1 MKLLLC
7 VECSDVFSLKTSGM
21 TTCIC
26 GQTSGQYLDNLNA
39 EVSGVKDKFLVLG
52 FDNSSLVEAIRT
64 QLLLGDNQEKMIYG
78 PKEVTKGRD
87 FRAFIIPDSSTTVK
101 RIYIN
106 ATS

>member
-7 VECSDVFSLKTSGM
+7 VKCSDVFSLKTSGM

-26 GQTSGQYLDNLNA
+26 GQTSGRYTDNLNA
-39 EVSGVKDKFLVLG
+39 EVSGVKDKFMVLG
-52 FDNSSLVEAIRT
+52 FDNSSLIETIRA
-64 QLLLGDNQEKMIYG
+64 QLLLGDSQEKMIYG

-87 FRAFIIPDSSTTVK
+87 FKAFIIPDSSTTVK
-101 RIYIN
+101 RTYIN